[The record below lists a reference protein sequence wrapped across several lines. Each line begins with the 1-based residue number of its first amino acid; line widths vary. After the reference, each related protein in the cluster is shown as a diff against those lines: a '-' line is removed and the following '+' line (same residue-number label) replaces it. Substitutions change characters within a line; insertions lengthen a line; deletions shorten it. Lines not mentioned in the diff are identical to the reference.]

1 METGLIVKVA
11 PMSAQSSASKSG
23 ESKVTPTLVS
33 SVAFFG
39 AYFVTSSI
47 TISPKWFGPKAPIV
61 ADFENTYIGSLC
73 VSHHNILLFR
83 FLISSHLFLLH
94 GRIDHLSDKYGDLIV
109 SVAAHSENT
118 MVIQKSVASNE
129 VGTGYVYPPSVQD
142 QVGVVSSNG
151 LDQYFYTSAPTQ
163 KPEKKPE
170 AFVFNFAKG
179 SMPTVHI
186 HPKP

>member
-1 METGLIVKVA
+1 MPTKPLFSFAKIHSVA
-11 PMSAQSSASKSG
+11 SSATL
-23 ESKVTPTLVS
+23 VNLVS
-33 SVAFFG
+33 SETQFITLQRPFG
-39 AYFVTSSI
+39 AQCSQTDPAASCRFQ
-47 TISPKWFGPKAPIV
+47 
-61 ADFENTYIGSLC
+61 ENTYIGSLC

-94 GRIDHLSDKYGDLIV
+94 GRIDHLSDKCGDLIV
-109 SVAAHSENT
+109 SVVAHSENT

-129 VGTGYVYPPSVQD
+129 VSTGYVYQPNAQD